1 MVTVKVIR
9 GFRDLREHVDREAGS
24 TFVAS
29 LARAEEIAARLPGYV
44 TYEAAPDEAPDLK
57 SLTVAQLRSLAG
69 ERGVTIPKNANKARL
84 IELLEA

>member
-1 MVTVKVIR
+1 MVTVKVVR

-44 TYEAAPDEAPDLK
+44 TYEAAPDEASDLK